1 MEIPADIAAYLKAQ
15 DAESKQICNS
25 LIEQIN
31 KVLNKAEAKVWHGHP
46 VWFVE
51 GNPIV
56 GISKKKAGVEI
67 LFWSGQSFKKPGLKA
82 LGKFKA
88 AGVIYGSFEDVKIS
102 IIKSWLQESKKVQW
116 DYKNLPKSRQLEKL
130 TDF

>member
-1 MEIPADIAAYLKAQ
+1 MEIPADIVAYVKAQ
-15 DAESKQICNS
+15 DAESKLVCNS
-25 LIEQIN
+25 LIERIN
-31 KVLNKAEAKVWHGHP
+31 NVLTKAESKVWHGHP

-82 LGKFKA
+82 IGKFKA
-88 AGVIYGSFEDVKIS
+88 AGVIYESIEDVKIS
-102 IIKSWLQESKKVQW
+102 TINSWLQESKKVQW
-116 DYKNLPKSRQLEKL
+116 DYKNLPKRRQLEKL